1 MFILAIP
8 NFSNFFEYYTV
19 HSNMKAK
26 GHHIRRKPLVPNKS
40 VFGKQHQLSF
50 AHQKTKSTTNYDNKK
65 NIEEIGHFLRFNMFV
80 YHSLISYIDFGI
92 FCHKKRRR
100 IIAFKQ

>member
-26 GHHIRRKPLVPNKS
+26 GHHIRQKPLVPNKS
-40 VFGKQHQLSF
+40 VFGKHQQLSF
-50 AHQKTKSTTNYDNKK
+50 DQKTNYENK
-65 NIEEIGHFLRFNMFV
+65 NIEEIRHFLRFYMFV
-80 YHSLISYIDFGI
+80 YLSVVSYIGFGI
-92 FCHKKRRR
+92 FRHKKR
-100 IIAFKQ
+100 ISFKQRQK